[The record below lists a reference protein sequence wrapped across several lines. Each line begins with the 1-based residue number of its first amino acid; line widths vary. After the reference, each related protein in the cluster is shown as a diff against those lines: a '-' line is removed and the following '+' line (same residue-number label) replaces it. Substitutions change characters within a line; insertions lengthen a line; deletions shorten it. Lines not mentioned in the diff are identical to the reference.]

1 MNTLFRALGEDV
13 AVQKIHEALQKTG
26 GSTFVYGLSGSQK
39 HAVYASAFETAPR
52 PTVVLVHN
60 REAMDGWCE
69 NLESPAPSNK
79 EADRWE
85 AIFEEWRMAM
95 GGKTK
100 PKTRR
105 QIIRWLQNPH
115 TDSAEYKAY
124 GNSIVAQCAFFVLA
138 GIVWA
143 MEEGEQK

>member
-1 MNTLFRALGEDV
+1 M
-13 AVQKIHEALQKTG
+13 
-26 GSTFVYGLSGSQK
+26 
-39 HAVYASAFETAPR
+39 
-52 PTVVLVHN
+52 
-60 REAMDGWCE
+60 
-69 NLESPAPSNK
+69 PAPWRTASNQ
-79 EADRWE
+79 ETDRWE
-85 AIFEEWRMAM
+85 LIFEEWRTAM
-95 GGKTK
+95 GRNTK

-143 MEEGEQK
+143 METEVNELEND

>member
-69 NLESPAPSNK
+69 NLAALLPDVTVLELPEVDA
-79 EADRWE
+79 AG
-85 AIFEEWRMAM
+85 EE
-95 GGKTK
+95 
-100 PKTRR
+100 P
-105 QIIRWLQNPH
+105 
-115 TDSAEYKAY
+115 
-124 GNSIVAQCAFFVLA
+124 
-138 GIVWA
+138 
-143 MEEGEQK
+143 